1 MKQISDETIERF
13 RQTLSLLNISITDIK
28 LKNIFLYSELL
39 LERNKQINLISRST
53 DSNVLFD
60 HIFLSLCFSNY
71 IPQNKNIKI
80 LDIGTGGG
88 LPGIPLSIFFPN
100 SHFTL
105 IDSIRKKIDSVKNFI
120 TSLGL
125 TNVNAISERSEV
137 VSKLKEYKNNFNV
150 VVARSV
156 MSLTDLIKQ
165 SLPFLSSS
173 ENSKIITLKGGDLKN
188 EISDAK
194 KRYRKLII
202 EENILALS
210 AVPEIL
216 NKDKKFIIVTL
227 NQNG

>member
-1 MKQISDETIERF
+1 MKQISDEKIERF
-13 RQTLSLLNISITDIK
+13 KQALSLSNILITDIK

-39 LERNKQINLISRST
+39 LERNKRINLISRST

-120 TSLGL
+120 TLLGL

-137 VSKLKEYKNNFNV
+137 ASKLKEYKNNFNV

-156 MSLTDLIKQ
+156 MSLTDLIEQ
-165 SLPFLSSS
+165 SLPFLNSSRG
-173 ENSKIITLKGGDLKN
+173 SKIITLKGGDLKD
-188 EISDAK
+188 EISTAK

-210 AVPEIL
+210 AIPEIL